1 MIKIK
6 STSFVDK
13 TIKKKK
19 VQWKSIISTLLR
31 FKGRPLPLND
41 AILRKS
47 IVPIVENY
55 FKLWD

>member
-41 AILRKS
+41 AILRKTS
-47 IVPIVENY
+47 IPIV
-55 FKLWD
+55 